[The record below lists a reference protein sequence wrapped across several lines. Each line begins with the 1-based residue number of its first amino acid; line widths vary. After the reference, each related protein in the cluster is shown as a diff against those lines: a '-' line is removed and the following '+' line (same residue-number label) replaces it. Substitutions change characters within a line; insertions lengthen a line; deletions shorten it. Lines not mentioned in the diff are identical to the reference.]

1 MNGILTI
8 FDQIANKMDLP
19 DYEYEEIAEN
29 QEEEKQNGGGNR
41 YDSFSSWL
49 MSSDFQI

>member
-1 MNGILTI
+1 
-8 FDQIANKMDLP
+8 MDLP